1 MPRCKGLH
9 CPGCR
14 HGGGSGAGAG
24 ALLFLALILIAA
36 VLVRPV
42 KHAASSALHMVMEVA
57 EIAALVV
64 VSAVGLAVVCGL
76 VVAGARIR
84 RWMLA
89 RPSCTVSIER
99 PVHSGLQARAEPLER
114 LRDPAR
120 HAARCAVVVGR
131 VGRGDRPQRPEA
143 AVMMPEINA
152 LWGFLSSRVAKRGT
166 VPRDSHSH
174 RL

>member
-14 HGGGSGAGAG
+14 HGGGGGAGFG
-24 ALLFLALILIAA
+24 ALLFLALILTAA
-36 VLVRPV
+36 VLARPV
-42 KHAASSALHMVMEVA
+42 KHAASSALHVAVEVA

-89 RPSCTVSIER
+89 PPSCTVSIER
-99 PVHSGLQARAEPLER
+99 PSTQDSGPEVTPSNVYAIRPATTPVAPAWSAASAEVIARS
-114 LRDPAR
+114 D
-120 HAARCAVVVGR
+120 
-131 VGRGDRPQRPEA
+131 QRRR
-143 AVMMPEINA
+143 
-152 LWGFLSSRVAKRGT
+152 S
-166 VPRDSHSH
+166 
-174 RL
+174 

>member
-24 ALLFLALILIAA
+24 AVLFLALILIAVA
-36 VLVRPV
+36 LARPV
-42 KHAASSALHMVMEVA
+42 KHAASSALHVVVEVA
-57 EIAALVV
+57 EIAALVA

-76 VVAGARIR
+76 VVAGIRIR

-99 PVHSGLQARAEPLER
+99 PSTRGSGPELYPSNVRAIRPAAPSVALPRPL
-114 LRDPAR
+114 
-120 HAARCAVVVGR
+120 AAAEVIA
-131 VGRGDRPQRPEA
+131 RGDQRRR
-143 AVMMPEINA
+143 
-152 LWGFLSSRVAKRGT
+152 S
-166 VPRDSHSH
+166 
-174 RL
+174 

>member
-14 HGGGSGAGAG
+14 HGGGGAGAG

-36 VLVRPV
+36 VLARPV
-42 KHAASSALHMVMEVA
+42 KHAASSALHVVVEVA

-99 PVHSGLQARAEPLER
+99 PSIQDSGPEAVPLER

-120 HAARCAVVVGR
+120 H
-131 VGRGDRPQRPEA
+131 DRPLRRRGRP
-143 AVMMPEINA
+143 
-152 LWGFLSSRVAKRGT
+152 RR
-166 VPRDSHSH
+166 PR
-174 RL
+174 

>member
-36 VLVRPV
+36 ALARPI
-42 KHAASSALHMVMEVA
+42 KHAANSALHVVVEVA

-76 VVAGARIR
+76 VVAGVRIR

-99 PVHSGLQARAEPLER
+99 PSAQ
-114 LRDPAR
+114 DS
-120 HAARCAVVVGR
+120 
-131 VGRGDRPQRPEA
+131 RPELYPSNVYAIRPA
-143 AVMMPEINA
+143 APP
-152 LWGFLSSRVAKRGT
+152 VAPPWSAASAEVIARSDQ
-166 VPRDSHSH
+166 RRRS
-174 RL
+174 